1 MGFRFRKSVRLCKG
15 VRLNFS
21 NSGVSATIGG
31 RGASVNVGK
40 RGVYQNFSI
49 PGTGISYRTKL
60 AGGSS
65 APRNAQRAV
74 SSGGVASPRVPAAV
88 RQWQE
93 YTGRENPS
101 ASFSVDEYGE
111 ILFHDECGN
120 LITDQCLISIIS
132 KTPAFRER
140 KAKLQRLRQNA
151 GAATVEQDRERMRE
165 VLDVY
170 KSSPVVSDRSVF
182 ESRLVGLSPKE
193 YELLPFSEAAPDLGQ
208 LQYEVSREADAAIST
223 LAFWKRRRMKNE
235 YFNSHIE
242 QRYYERKQAWEYR
255 KNKFERE
262 QIERKRQLDRRYYDE
277 YLAEKR
283 KVERAL
289 SGDSSYIEDEVAH
302 WFEACVLPL
311 SIDAQYEYRGDC
323 RTLLVD
329 LDLPEIE
336 DLPQEKLV
344 QLKSGIVKSKAK
356 TQKELR
362 NEYVQCVFGFCVLVL
377 TSLLSISP
385 AINSMVLSAYTQR
398 PDKNGDIVDDY
409 IVSMR
414 VPRDRMC
421 GLRVAD
427 FDPKE
432 LCLGF
437 EARCKMTQTGIF
449 KTIVPFD
456 A

>member
-21 NSGVSATIGG
+21 GSGVSATIGG
-31 RGASVNVGK
+31 RGASVSVGK

-49 PGTGISYRTKL
+49 PGTGISYRTKV
-60 AGGSS
+60 AGGASRNT
-65 APRNAQRAV
+65 AKEAVPRIP
-74 SSGGVASPRVPAAV
+74 ASV

-93 YTGRENPS
+93 YTGKENPS

-111 ILFHDECGN
+111 ILFHDEYGN
-120 LITDQCLISIIS
+120 LITDQYLISIIS
-132 KTPAFRER
+132 KTPAFREQ
-140 KAKLQRLRQNA
+140 KAELQHLRQSA
-151 GAATVEQDRERMRE
+151 GAATVEQDRERMRV

-170 KSSPVVSDRSVF
+170 KSSPVVPDRNAF
-182 ESRLVGLSPKE
+182 EGRLAGLRPKE
-193 YELLPFSEAAPDLGQ
+193 CELSSFNEPAPDLGQ
-208 LQYEVSREADAAIST
+208 LQYEVSREADAAVST

-235 YFNSHIE
+235 YFDSHIE
-242 QRYYERKQAWEYR
+242 RRYYERMSEWEQR
-255 KNKFERE
+255 KNEFERRQMAQKE
-262 QIERKRQLDRRYYDE
+262 QLDRRYYDE
-277 YLAEKR
+277 YLAEKSAI
-283 KVERAL
+283 ERAL
-289 SGDSSYIEDEVAH
+289 TGDATYIEGEVER
-302 WFEACVLPL
+302 WFEACELPL
-311 SIDAQYEYRGDC
+311 SIDAQYEYQSDC

-344 QLKSGIVKSKAK
+344 QLKSGVVKSKAK

-362 NEYVQCVFGFCVLVL
+362 GEYVQCVFGFCVFVL

-385 AINSMVLSAYTQR
+385 AIDSMVLSAYTQR

-409 IVSMR
+409 IVSMK
-414 VPRDRMC
+414 VSRDAIC
-421 GLRVAD
+421 GLHVED

-437 EARCKMTQTGIF
+437 ETRCKMTQTGIF
-449 KTIVPFD
+449 KAIAPFD